1 MPELF
6 DPDPGPPGR
15 GSCSVSRRPRLGRQG
30 GPRRLPSPR
39 QPGTSLS
46 PRHCD
51 SGHQG
56 KGRACSATFSSISST
71 FIMMRRRRA
80 RIKPAEPDW
89 VRNHQVAWSEMADQ
103 MQKML
108 ILSGRPRPSAA
119 KVYVILIAGL
129 ANILAGYVFSKC
141 VLSRRIKSD
150 KLIHK
155 VEMEP
160 IEKITNRGKN
170 IINILRSTENQYSM
184 YEQTLDQ
191 PNGRISP
198 SPQNFMEFR
207 QSTCLLSAV
216 LVSRAYS

>member
-1 MPELF
+1 
-6 DPDPGPPGR
+6 
-15 GSCSVSRRPRLGRQG
+15 
-30 GPRRLPSPR
+30 
-39 QPGTSLS
+39 
-46 PRHCD
+46 
-51 SGHQG
+51 
-56 KGRACSATFSSISST
+56 
-71 FIMMRRRRA
+71 
-80 RIKPAEPDW
+80 
-89 VRNHQVAWSEMADQ
+89 MADQ

-170 IINILRSTENQYSM
+170 IINILRSTENQY
-184 YEQTLDQ
+184 
-191 PNGRISP
+191 
-198 SPQNFMEFR
+198 
-207 QSTCLLSAV
+207 
-216 LVSRAYS
+216 

>member
-1 MPELF
+1 
-6 DPDPGPPGR
+6 
-15 GSCSVSRRPRLGRQG
+15 
-30 GPRRLPSPR
+30 
-39 QPGTSLS
+39 
-46 PRHCD
+46 
-51 SGHQG
+51 
-56 KGRACSATFSSISST
+56 
-71 FIMMRRRRA
+71 
-80 RIKPAEPDW
+80 
-89 VRNHQVAWSEMADQ
+89 MADQ